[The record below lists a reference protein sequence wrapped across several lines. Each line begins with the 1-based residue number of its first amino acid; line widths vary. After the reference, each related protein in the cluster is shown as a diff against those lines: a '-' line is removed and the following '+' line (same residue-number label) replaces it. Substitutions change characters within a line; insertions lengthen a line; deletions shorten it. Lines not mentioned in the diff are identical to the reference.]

1 MQVGV
6 QNLQKIF
13 YAAGTATGAVRKVYA
28 DGKVGLTDLGTL
40 FSAAQKLAT
49 LTTVEPT
56 KILAEV
62 VDIDVLEAK
71 SLVEAFARGMVEA

>member
-13 YAAGTATGAVRKVYA
+13 AAAGTATGAVRKVYA
-28 DGKVGLTDLGTL
+28 DGRVGLTDLGTL
-40 FSAAQKLAT
+40 FNAAQKLAV

-56 KILAEV
+56 AILAEV
-62 VDIDVLEAK
+62 VDLEALEAK
-71 SLVEAFARGMVEA
+71 ALVEAFFRGMAEA